1 MGVTR
6 VNDPSVSVMPC
17 LRVNIKKQA
26 EYSISSFTSFGR
38 ILVGRQKNS
47 VQAKGQI
54 HQSPLSIR
62 N

>member
-26 EYSISSFTSFGR
+26 EYLISSFTSFGR

-47 VQAKGQI
+47 VQAKVKFNNPG
-54 HQSPLSIR
+54 
-62 N
+62 